1 MTFLGEI
8 KRRKVFHV
16 AVVYA
21 VVAWALVEIVATVE
35 EPLGMPGWVDTLV
48 IVLVIVGFPLALI
61 LSWVFDMTPA
71 GVVRTQELD
80 SSDDGSSE
88 AATSAG
94 VPQEEPLANSVAV
107 LPLDNLSPNPDD
119 AYFAAGIHEE
129 ILTHLAK
136 IRDLNVIARTSVMQ
150 YASAARP
157 IAEIANELRVG
168 AIMEGSV
175 RYAGDRVRVT
185 AQLIEAATGTHLW
198 TETYDRDLED
208 IFAIQSDIATRIAAA
223 LKAELVPQE
232 RESIERQPTSSPEA
246 YALYLRVMALLQEHG
261 LGIGGSPELRS
272 TALAFLDRALEIDP
286 DFAAAYVERARVTIY
301 RLNFDPGPAENYR
314 SQRQELEGIVLGDL
328 DKALALDPSMG
339 AAHMALA
346 LTHQYNWRLTATT
359 ETYARALALSPNDP
373 DVLSSYSSFSAYT
386 GEHEKAIQLGQRAV
400 TLDPN
405 SAPIYNFLSLAYA
418 VAGKLDDAIEASH
431 RAVDLAPNSGIWNM
445 VLSRLERARGEDTK
459 ALERVRLTEHLFQYH
474 TNPMFLGEA
483 ACTYG
488 QLGHRE
494 DAERAFHQLKEIA
507 KTRRVP
513 PATWVLAYTGLG
525 DDDEA
530 LRWLTILADN
540 PESYEAYY
548 ALLNIKANTYLV
560 ALFEE
565 PRFRAVR
572 ERLGHH
578 D

>member
-1 MTFLGEI
+1 
-8 KRRKVFHV
+8 
-16 AVVYA
+16 
-21 VVAWALVEIVATVE
+21 
-35 EPLGMPGWVDTLV
+35 
-48 IVLVIVGFPLALI
+48 
-61 LSWVFDMTPA
+61 
-71 GVVRTQELD
+71 
-80 SSDDGSSE
+80 
-88 AATSAG
+88 
-94 VPQEEPLANSVAV
+94 
-107 LPLDNLSPNPDD
+107 
-119 AYFAAGIHEE
+119 
-129 ILTHLAK
+129 
-136 IRDLNVIARTSVMQ
+136 
-150 YASAARP
+150 
-157 IAEIANELRVG
+157 
-168 AIMEGSV
+168 
-175 RYAGDRVRVT
+175 
-185 AQLIEAATGTHLW
+185 
-198 TETYDRDLED
+198 
-208 IFAIQSDIATRIAAA
+208 
-223 LKAELVPQE
+223 
-232 RESIERQPTSSPEA
+232 
-246 YALYLRVMALLQEHG
+246 
-261 LGIGGSPELRS
+261 
-272 TALAFLDRALEIDP
+272 
-286 DFAAAYVERARVTIY
+286 
-301 RLNFDPGPAENYR
+301 
-314 SQRQELEGIVLGDL
+314 
-328 DKALALDPSMG
+328 MG

-346 LTHQYNWRLTATT
+346 LTHQYNWRLTATR
-359 ETYARALALSPNDP
+359 EAYVRALELSPNDP

-431 RAVDLAPNSGIWNM
+431 RAVDLAPNSGLWNM
-445 VLSRLERARGEDTK
+445 VLSRLETARGEDTK

-494 DAERAFHQLKEIA
+494 DAERAFHQLEEIA

-530 LRWLTILADN
+530 LRWLTILADS
-540 PESYEAYY
+540 PESYEAYF

-560 ALFEE
+560 PLFDE

>member
-1 MTFLGEI
+1 
-8 KRRKVFHV
+8 
-16 AVVYA
+16 
-21 VVAWALVEIVATVE
+21 
-35 EPLGMPGWVDTLV
+35 
-48 IVLVIVGFPLALI
+48 
-61 LSWVFDMTPA
+61 
-71 GVVRTQELD
+71 
-80 SSDDGSSE
+80 
-88 AATSAG
+88 
-94 VPQEEPLANSVAV
+94 
-107 LPLDNLSPNPDD
+107 
-119 AYFAAGIHEE
+119 
-129 ILTHLAK
+129 
-136 IRDLNVIARTSVMQ
+136 
-150 YASAARP
+150 
-157 IAEIANELRVG
+157 
-168 AIMEGSV
+168 MEGSV

-223 LKAELVPQE
+223 LKAELVPME
-232 RESIERQPTSSPEA
+232 RECIERQPTSSPEA

-272 TALAFLDRALEIDP
+272 TALAFLDRAVEIDP
-286 DFAAAYVERARVTIY
+286 DFAAAYVERARVNIY
-301 RLNFDPGPAENYR
+301 RLNFDPGTAENYR
-314 SQRQELEGIVLGDL
+314 SQRQELEGIVLEDL

-346 LTHQYNWRLTATT
+346 LTHQYNWRLTATR
-359 ETYARALALSPNDP
+359 EAYARALELSPNDP
-373 DVLSSYSSFSAYT
+373 DVLSNYSTFSAYT
-386 GEHEKAIQLGQRAV
+386 GEHEKAIQLGRRAV

-431 RAVDLAPNSGIWNM
+431 RAVDLAPNSGLWSM
-445 VLSRLERARGEDTK
+445 VLSRLEIARGEDTK
-459 ALERVRLTEHLFQYH
+459 ALERVRLTEHLLQYQ
-474 TNPMFLGEA
+474 TNPTFLGEA
-483 ACTYG
+483 TWAYG

-494 DAERAFHQLKEIA
+494 DAMRAFHQLEEIA

-530 LRWLTILADN
+530 LRRLTILADN
-540 PESYEAYY
+540 PESYEAYF
-548 ALLNIKANTYLV
+548 ALLNIKANTYSV